1 MVRTAGSFSPW
12 EPCHHALR
20 TIYIIRKEDEI
31 MDYKI
36 TGYKPEKL
44 FHFFEEIS
52 AIPRGSGNEKGI
64 SDYLVKFAEDRGLW
78 VYQDEAYN
86 VIIKK
91 GGSKGAEDLPAVML
105 QGHLDMVCE
114 KVAGV
119 EHDFEKEG
127 IRLVVKDG
135 ILTANGTT
143 LGSDNG
149 VAVALMLMV
158 LDDEDIVHPPVEC
171 VFTTEEE
178 VGLNGARALDKSQI
192 SARTMINMD
201 SEEEGVA
208 TISCAGG
215 LRIECTRPVTRQLA
229 EGTLLSIE
237 ISGLKGGHSG
247 TDIDKERQNAIR
259 VMARVL
265 YQIMKNTDGKLVSFS
280 GGNKDN
286 AIPRECMASLIFADA
301 EEAKKAE
308 ELACSLAE
316 TLADEITPY
325 EENFTC
331 EITSEEG
338 RTENALSEEDAKAFI
353 TAMYL
358 APNGV
363 QSRNMKLDGFVVVS
377 TNMGVARA
385 EENRLVI
392 VFSPRSSVA
401 SLQEEMKARLG
412 LLADTFGFASEFS
425 GEYPGWSYKE
435 ESPVRDVFLE
445 SYREL
450 FGEELKT
457 EALHAGLECGLFS
470 DAIPGLDAIAVGP
483 TLNNVHTPEEN
494 LPLDSFER
502 FYELLKDVLRRLA
515 EK

>member
-1 MVRTAGSFSPW
+1 
-12 EPCHHALR
+12 
-20 TIYIIRKEDEI
+20 
-31 MDYKI
+31 
-36 TGYKPEKL
+36 
-44 FHFFEEIS
+44 
-52 AIPRGSGNEKGI
+52 
-64 SDYLVKFAEDRGLW
+64 
-78 VYQDEAYN
+78 
-86 VIIKK
+86 
-91 GGSKGAEDLPAVML
+91 ML
-105 QGHLDMVCE
+105 QGHIDMVCE

-127 IRLVVKDG
+127 LDLVVEDG
-135 ILTANGTT
+135 VLTANGTT
-143 LGSDNG
+143 LGADNG

-201 SEEEGVA
+201 SEEEGMA

-215 LRIECTRPVTRQLA
+215 LRIECTRPVVREKA
-229 EGTLLSIE
+229 EGTLLTIE

-259 VMARVL
+259 VMARML
-265 YQIMKNTDGKLVSFS
+265 YQLMKNTDGKLVAFS

-286 AIPRECMASLIFADA
+286 AIPRECMASLIYADA
-301 EEAKKAE
+301 LQAQKAD

-316 TLADEITPY
+316 TMADEITPY

-331 EITSEEG
+331 EISSEEG
-338 RTENALSEEDAKAFI
+338 RTADAISAEDAKAFI

-377 TNMGVARA
+377 TNMGVVRA
-385 EENRLVI
+385 EDDRLVI

-412 LLADTFGFASEFS
+412 LLAETFGFTATYS

-435 ESPVRDVFLE
+435 ESPIREVFLE

-470 DAIPGLDAIAVGP
+470 DAVPGLDAIAVGP

-502 FYELLKDVLRRLA
+502 FYELLKDVLRRLT